1 MYAIGSQIK
10 FTTSMLRPSLCDY
23 SDAYILFKRTKTVP
37 NTAAVCADPNT
48 RNKINNILKR

>member
-1 MYAIGSQIK
+1 MYATGSQIK